1 MNHLDI
7 INKDL
12 IIIDSY
18 LETKEEAIEN
28 IGQLLFD
35 NHRIVNSDLFIKDM
49 YRRENEMSTSMGLG
63 IAIPHAQSKHV
74 TESSLIFIKLKK
86 PIKWDEDFVEMIF
99 GIAVPKDNK
108 NNQHLKIL
116 STLARNLMKKEFRN
130 KLIQSTTKETVLKTL
145 KQINL

>member
-12 IIIDSY
+12 ILIDSY
-18 LETKEEAIEN
+18 FETKEETIEN
-28 IGQLLFD
+28 IGKLLLD
-35 NHRIVNSDLFIKDM
+35 NHRIVNSDSFIQDM
-49 YRRENEMSTSMGLG
+49 YARENEMSTSMGLG

-74 TESSLIFIKLKK
+74 TTSSLIFIKLKK
-86 PIKWDEDFVEMIF
+86 PIKWNEDTVEMIF

-116 STLARNLMKKEFRN
+116 STLARSLMKKEFRE
-130 KLIQSTTKETVLKTL
+130 KLIQSTTKENVLKTL
-145 KQINL
+145 MQINL